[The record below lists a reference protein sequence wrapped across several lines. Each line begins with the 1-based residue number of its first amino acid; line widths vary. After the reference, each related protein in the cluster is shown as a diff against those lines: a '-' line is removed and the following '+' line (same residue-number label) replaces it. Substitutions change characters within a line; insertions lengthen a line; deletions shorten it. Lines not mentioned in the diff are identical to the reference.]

1 MNKTRGL
8 RRETARKFYS
18 RTKQAKR
25 GKLASAKSLR
35 STRKFSK
42 ASRCSTGDAGE
53 EDLIYIYVRNES
65 GRHEKEDANLVWA
78 RKHKNVSRNE
88 GNIIPETL
96 VT

>member
-53 EDLIYIYVRNES
+53 EDLIYVRNES

-78 RKHKNVSRNE
+78 RKHKNVSRN
-88 GNIIPETL
+88 IIPETL

>member
-1 MNKTRGL
+1 MNKTRG
-8 RRETARKFYS
+8 ETARNFYR
-18 RTKQAKR
+18 RTKRAKR
-25 GKLASAKSLR
+25 AKLASAKSLR

-42 ASRCSTGDAGE
+42 ASRCSTGQGKSGRS
-53 EDLIYIYVRNES
+53 YIYVRNES
-65 GRHEKEDANLVWA
+65 ERPWHEKEDANLVWA